1 MDVLQFI
8 LNFTLSDLETSIL
21 PRDLAFWPACPPA
34 AAFRIG
40 SSFSPDSTL
49 KPFLVHLSLSMAY
62 PSVVPV
68 SPQAMQPAPHSIQ
81 GKSFQANLSSLLFPE
96 LN

>member
-21 PRDLAFWPACPPA
+21 PRDLAFWPACPPV

-40 SSFSPDSTL
+40 SSFSPDSTI
-49 KPFLVHLSLSMAY
+49 KPFLVHLSLHGVSFSRSSEPSGY
-62 PSVVPV
+62 PARATFNS
-68 SPQAMQPAPHSIQ
+68 
-81 GKSFQANLSSLLFPE
+81 G
-96 LN
+96 